1 MLFLVHPAEE
11 DNGREMSGF
20 LRTGK
25 PSRNFESLAKYL
37 IAGGI
42 FLPTSTLSI
51 TMYEERNRS
60 RAETGLSSASA
71 ASGASPTG

>member
-1 MLFLVHPAEE
+1 
-11 DNGREMSGF
+11 MSGF

-42 FLPTSTLSI
+42 LLPTSTLSI

-60 RAETGLSSASA
+60 RAETGLSSAPGD
-71 ASGASPTG
+71 SGASPTG